1 VTQPPAPRPHGTPG
15 FVEIRR
21 PSLVT
26 TVLTIVLASAV
37 LGGVMYALMRGE
49 QNRGSGRYVEPA
61 SVGTALAGSLVVVVI
76 VVALVGGLHLWASR
90 PLAIDLG
97 RGLVRVR
104 SREVPFAAVADVSFN
119 PVNAFHPKR
128 RARNGNRPSAKALQ
142 GPGRGVPDYV
152 CVHLVD
158 GTSAA
163 RPFRT
168 IPFRGMREEQA
179 RLLHELAVA
188 VNAPSL
194 PALDAAFS
202 RRFGRRRLG

>member
-1 VTQPPAPRPHGTPG
+1 MTQPPAPRPQRVPG
-15 FVEIRR
+15 FVEIRP
-21 PSLVT
+21 PSLVA

-37 LGGVMYALMRGE
+37 LAGVMYALMRGE
-49 QNRGSGRYVEPA
+49 QNRGSGRDVEPA
-61 SVGTALAGSLVVVVI
+61 SVGTALAGSVVVVI
-76 VVALVGGLHLWASR
+76 IVVALIGGLHLWASR
-90 PLAIDLG
+90 PLAIDFA

-128 RARNGNRPSAKALQ
+128 RARNGDRPSAKALQ

-152 CVHLVD
+152 CVHLKD

-163 RPFRT
+163 RPFRA

-179 RLLHELAVA
+179 RLLHDLAVA
-188 VNAPSL
+188 VNAPSM
-194 PALDAAFS
+194 PALDAAFF
-202 RRFGRRRLG
+202 RRFG